1 MNLESGL
8 MMKNKKGFTLIE
20 LLAVIVILGILLS
33 ISVTAVNKIRKKQ
46 NNENILNVINSI
58 LTGAKSYIAEHPK
71 FWNSTETE
79 DYATGS
85 TIPELSEFK
94 PMKWINL
101 KEVIENSNF
110 DTEKFPELYYKNGKK
125 EDGTKSIF
133 VKYCKDNEYKY
144 EIVYEYNLFYLSDCG
159 CEEQFISDHAFK
171 FCEANNKEAGWDIN
185 GKYYYKGEDNKYYED
200 STKDINFE
208 K

>member
-71 FWNSTETE
+71 FWNSTETKE
-79 DYATGS
+79 HATGS
-85 TIPELSEFK
+85 TKPELPEFGTV
-94 PMKWINL
+94 KWINL

-110 DTEKFPELYYKNGKK
+110 DTEKFPELYYKNGK
-125 EDGTKSIF
+125 EEEGTKSIF
-133 VKYCKDNEYKY
+133 VKYCENKYKY
-144 EIVYEYNLFYLSDCG
+144 EIVYEYNTFYLSDCG

-171 FCEANNKEAGWDIN
+171 FCDAKVLGAGWDIN
-185 GKYYYKGEDNKYYED
+185 GKYYGNVNIN
-200 STKDINFE
+200 KDINFE

>member
-79 DYATGS
+79 EYATGS
-85 TIPELSEFK
+85 TNPKQSEFGTV
-94 PMKWINL
+94 KWINL

-125 EDGTKSIF
+125 KDGTKSIF
-133 VKYCKDNEYKY
+133 VKYCENKYKY
-144 EIVYEYNLFYLSDCG
+144 ELVYEYNTFYLSDCG

-171 FCEANNKEAGWDIN
+171 FCEANNKGAGWDIN
-185 GKYYYKGEDNKYYED
+185 GKYYDTSGNVD
-200 STKDINFE
+200 SKKDINFE

>member
-71 FWNSTETE
+71 FWNSTETKE
-79 DYATGS
+79 YATGS
-85 TIPELSEFK
+85 TNPKQSEFGTV
-94 PMKWINL
+94 KWINL

-125 EDGTKSIF
+125 KDGTKSIF
-133 VKYCKDNEYKY
+133 VKYCENKSKY
-144 EIVYEYNLFYLSDCG
+144 EIVYELVYENNTFYLSDCG

-171 FCEANNKEAGWDIN
+171 FCDAKVLGAGWDIN
-185 GKYYYKGEDNKYYED
+185 GKYYDTSGNVD

>member
-79 DYATGS
+79 AHATGS
-85 TIPELSEFK
+85 TNPELPEFGTV
-94 PMKWINL
+94 KWINL

-110 DTEKFPELYYKNGKK
+110 DTEKFPELYYENGKE
-125 EDGTKSIF
+125 EDTKSIF
-133 VKYCKDNEYKY
+133 VKYCENKYKY
-144 EIVYEYNLFYLSDCG
+144 EIVYEYNTFYLSDCG
-159 CEEQFISDHAFK
+159 CEEQFISNHAFK
-171 FCEANNKEAGWDIN
+171 FCEANNKGAGWDIN
-185 GKYYYKGEDNKYYED
+185 GKYYDTSGNVD
-200 STKDINFE
+200 SKKDINFE

>member
-71 FWNSTETE
+71 FWNSTETKK
-79 DYATGS
+79 YATGS
-85 TIPELSEFK
+85 TNPELPEFGGTV
-94 PMKWINL
+94 KWINL

-110 DTEKFPELYYKNGKK
+110 DTEKFPELYYENGK
-125 EDGTKSIF
+125 EEGDTKSIF
-133 VKYCKDNEYKY
+133 VKYCENKYKY
-144 EIVYEYNLFYLSDCG
+144 EIVYKYNSFYLSDCG
-159 CEEQFISDHAFK
+159 CEEQKKNDHSFK
-171 FCEANNKEAGWDIN
+171 FCDAKVLGAGWDIN
-185 GKYYYKGEDNKYYED
+185 GKYYGNVN
-200 STKDINFE
+200 SNKDINFE

>member
-71 FWNSTETE
+71 FWNSTETK

-85 TIPELSEFK
+85 TNPKQSEFGTV
-94 PMKWINL
+94 KWINL

-110 DTEKFPELYYKNGKK
+110 DTEKFPELYYKNGK
-125 EDGTKSIF
+125 EEEGTKSIF
-133 VKYCKDNEYKY
+133 VKYCENKYKY
-144 EIVYEYNLFYLSDCG
+144 EIVYEYNTFDTFYLSDCG

-171 FCEANNKEAGWDIN
+171 FCDAKVLGAGWDIN
-185 GKYYYKGEDNKYYED
+185 GKYYDTSGNNV
-200 STKDINFE
+200 SGKDINFE

>member
-71 FWNSTETE
+71 FWNSTETKE
-79 DYATGS
+79 YATGS
-85 TIPELSEFK
+85 TNPKQSEFGTV
-94 PMKWINL
+94 KWINL

-110 DTEKFPELYYKNGKK
+110 DTEKFPELYYKNVK
-125 EDGTKSIF
+125 EKDGTKSIF
-133 VKYCKDNEYKY
+133 VKYCENKYKY
-144 EIVYEYNLFYLSDCG
+144 EIVYEYNTFYLSDCG

-171 FCEANNKEAGWDIN
+171 FCDAKVLGAGWDIN
-185 GKYYYKGEDNKYYED
+185 GKYYGNVNIN
-200 STKDINFE
+200 KDINFE